1 MKSTYE
7 TLEIQNEATLVEPV
21 LPARSEP
28 VAFRTLA
35 LLSCGHFFIDLYSN
49 ALGALQPL
57 LVARHSMSLARAGF
71 LGGLLSFSS
80 SVMQPLYGY
89 LSDRFGFRGFT
100 ILAPLI
106 AGVFISCLGLAS
118 GFPLLALF
126 VILGGVGIAAFHPQA
141 AEQAASS
148 LRERRGLAMSIF
160 ITSGTLGLS
169 LGPTY
174 FSELA
179 SWLGLERIYW
189 AALPGIVI
197 TCVLA
202 LYLPSPPRRP
212 PAQRAHFDLAAF
224 RPVRTPM
231 FLLYLLVVIRSTI
244 QVVFAQFLPLYLH
257 LERGYSIPEAS
268 YMLTLFLFGGG
279 LGGFL
284 GGNLA
289 DRFGGKRIVIFSMC
303 GSVPFLILFLTTGG
317 WVSALGLFAGGLI
330 LLFTTPVNVTMAQE
344 LVPSQ
349 VSTVSALMMGF
360 AWGMAGLVGIPFVG
374 WVADRVGLSSAL
386 GGVVLLPV
394 AGIFL
399 ALRLPNPGRR
409 LRASK

>member
-1 MKSTYE
+1 METSLKRTYE
-7 TLEIQNEATLVEPV
+7 SLEIQSKE
-21 LPARSEP
+21 
-28 VAFRTLA
+28 TLA
-35 LLSCGHFFIDLYSN
+35 GPALPERSRPAALRSLVLLSCGHFLIDLYSN

-57 LVARHSMSLARAGF
+57 LVARHSMSLTRAGF

-80 SVMQPLYGY
+80 SITQPFYGY
-89 LSDRFGFRGFT
+89 LSDRFGFRGLTVF
-100 ILAPLI
+100 APLI
-106 AGVFISCLGLAS
+106 TGVFVSCLGLAS

-141 AEQAASS
+141 AEQAASTW
-148 LRERRGLAMSIF
+148 RERRGLAMAIF

-174 FSELA
+174 FSQLA
-179 SWLGLERIYW
+179 SRLGLERIYW

-197 TCVLA
+197 TFVLA
-202 LYLPSPPRRP
+202 LYLPSPPKRP
-212 PAQRAHFDLAAF
+212 AREGRQFDLAAF
-224 RPVRTPM
+224 QPVRNQM
-231 FLLYLLVVIRSTI
+231 LLLYFLVVIRSTI
-244 QVVFAQFLPLYLH
+244 QVVFAQFLPLYFH
-257 LERGYSIPEAS
+257 IERGYSIPQAS

-284 GGNLA
+284 GGSLA

-303 GSVPFLILFLTTGG
+303 CSVPFLILFLTTTG
-317 WVSALGLFAGGLI
+317 WVSAAGLFFGGLI

-349 VSTVSALMMGF
+349 ISTVSALMMGF

-374 WVADRVGLSSAL
+374 WVADRVGLESAL

-394 AGIFL
+394 AGFFL
-399 ALRLPNPGRR
+399 ALRLPDSGR
-409 LRASK
+409 S